1 MFTVI
6 EQEQYFFASEETHES
21 FCDWLFLR
29 FRDTKRGG
37 SCSRHQIW
45 ISQWRKTRLELP
57 VSDVTELSVEPYYD
71 WEGDF
76 VGEELSANMQAAL
89 AELPDEYRW
98 AVLLADVEELTYRE
112 ISDVLDCP
120 IGTVMSRLNRGRRML
135 ERRLRA
141 GHSPRSAPL
150 ESACGPSEARSRRAR
165 ASGGGAPR
173 ALIKADRRPRRSLPP
188 RRRSRSTTS

>member
-1 MFTVI
+1 MPHLTAVYRLARQLGGPDRADDLV
-6 EQEQYFFASEETHES
+6 QET
-21 FCDWLFLR
+21 FLR
-29 FRDTKRGG
+29 AWIL
-37 SCSRHQIW
+37 HNAW

-150 ESACGPSEARSRRAR
+150 ESACGPSEARSRRAS
-165 ASGGGAPR
+165 ASAGVPPR
-173 ALIKADRRPRRSLPP
+173 ALKIVPKRS
-188 RRRSRSTTS
+188 